1 MRLEELRELWQY
13 RELCFFMAWRDI
25 KLRYKQTALGIAWA
39 VLQPLLTMAIFLVLF
54 DRIAKIPTDG
64 LPSPLFYYTALVP
77 WIYFST
83 TLSLCG
89 TSLVSNSDLLTKVYF
104 PRRIMPIATTL
115 SGLVDFGISALLIIG
130 LLVYYQIRPD
140 VHVLLW
146 PAVTILLGLLTY
158 GLGLFVAAL
167 TVKYRDVKYAIP
179 FIIQLGLFVTPII
192 YPASMV
198 PDKWRLLVVLNP
210 LTGII
215 EAFRSAV
222 IPARPMQ
229 WELLVSSIMMTGLIV
244 LVGELYFK
252 QTEKYFADLI

>member
-89 TSLVSNSDLLTKVYF
+89 NSLVGNSDLLTKVYF

>member
-104 PRRIMPIATTL
+104 PRRILPIATTL

-130 LLVYYQIRPD
+130 LLVYYQISPD

-229 WELLVSSIMMTGLIV
+229 WDLLVCSIMMTGLIV

-252 QTEKYFADLI
+252 KTEKFFADLI